1 MMPRGILPNFVV
13 DTTLWTL
20 LYSLNKGCCKKKT
33 YFLNFVFEI
42 SMLKRSRILKILV
55 CTPHNY
61 GDIVVGRDKIFL
73 DPRSF
78 EHRNC
83 ENKILKRIFFC
94 NTLYCEGTF
103 GRLNQTINHGNKN
116 KPHHRNN

>member
-55 CTPHNY
+55 PTPHNTP
-61 GDIVVGRDKIFL
+61 IIMWAQT
-73 DPRSF
+73 S
-78 EHRNC
+78 
-83 ENKILKRIFFC
+83 ILKIQD
-94 NTLYCEGTF
+94 
-103 GRLNQTINHGNKN
+103 RLSIEVAKTKI
-116 KPHHRNN
+116 